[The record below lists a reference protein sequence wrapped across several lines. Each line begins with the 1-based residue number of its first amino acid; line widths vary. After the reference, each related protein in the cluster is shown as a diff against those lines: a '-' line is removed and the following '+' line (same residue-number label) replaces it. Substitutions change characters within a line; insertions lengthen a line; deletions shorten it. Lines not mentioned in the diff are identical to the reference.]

1 MIYSEWLLVSDWL
14 VRVFLKL
21 LTCWDVSNQ
30 GLFKGKKIYSELQF
44 SGLKCHVGV
53 RGQMRKVKLLEADSK
68 ATVIQIIT
76 CRIISPNTQHV
87 NP

>member
-68 ATVIQIIT
+68 ATVIQIIS

>member
-68 ATVIQIIT
+68 AKVIQIIT